1 METTMTKTKFLDL
14 HVGTGTEGVWVW
26 NMDDRYKSL
35 AEYDLL
41 LSGNIDAPYYM
52 PAGSMMSAKGSDRT
66 IHYAKL
72 MYRGWY

>member
-1 METTMTKTKFLDL
+1 
-14 HVGTGTEGVWVW
+14 
-26 NMDDRYKSL
+26 MDDRYKSM